1 MHGNILQLIFD
12 FPRECKNLYRE
23 SRSLDHRRR
32 GGKERQEKKKKKAT
46 GKLAQHCQP
55 HTQLAAYVP
64 QTETA
69 HLCLIADFLHSNPIS
84 SSATNPAAPHRS
96 FDELA
101 SYAVRLCI
109 TTARGAAAGCHQ
121 HAVCGSNRG
130 SQKRRRKDALWVGA
144 TSKSIVETPVAS
156 PGASPWAVT
165 GAWPSLGWL
174 SLKAALQP
182 PQTLPP
188 SQILPFQTLLPSQML
203 QPPEH
208 HKTFL
213 SRCTQALIL
222 ISSCYC
228 GGEG

>member
-12 FPRECKNLYRE
+12 FPRERKNLYRE

-32 GGKERQEKKKKKAT
+32 GEKERQDKKKKAT

-96 FDELA
+96 FDEVA

-109 TTARGAAAGCHQ
+109 TTVRGAARHVWQQQRVSKTQEERCTLSRSYFKKPCGDTCGLPRGFSMGCNRSL
-121 HAVCGSNRG
+121 AKPGVTSPEGSTTATPNAATIPNP
-130 SQKRRRKDALWVGA
+130 SIPNTAAIPNAA
-144 TSKSIVETPVAS
+144 TSRA
-156 PGASPWAVT
+156 
-165 GAWPSLGWL
+165 
-174 SLKAALQP
+174 
-182 PQTLPP
+182 PQN
-188 SQILPFQTLLPSQML
+188 IF
-203 QPPEH
+203 
-208 HKTFL
+208 
-213 SRCTQALIL
+213 I
-222 ISSCYC
+222 
-228 GGEG
+228 